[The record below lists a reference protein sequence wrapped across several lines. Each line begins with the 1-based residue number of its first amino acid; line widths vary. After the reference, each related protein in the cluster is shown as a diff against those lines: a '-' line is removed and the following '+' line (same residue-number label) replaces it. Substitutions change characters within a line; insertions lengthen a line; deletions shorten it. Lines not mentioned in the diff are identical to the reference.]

1 MQRKNDMLYNSYSDF
16 LKNKYG
22 GKVYKI
28 PVNLPITCPNRD
40 GNCGYGGCIFCGE
53 SGAAFEKIPSTE
65 SIRTQIDENIFF
77 TRNRYKADKFII
89 YLQNYTNTYM
99 PLNTFKD
106 VLGECVAENVC
117 ALYISTRPDCINDEY
132 MNVVKEFSELHGY
145 DVCIELGLQSINHK
159 TLKLINRGH
168 TLAEFIDA
176 VLTIKRFGFDICA
189 HVILNLPWDDMDD
202 VIECAKIL
210 SSLKVDQV
218 KIHSLYI
225 PCNTKLA
232 VMYENNEF
240 EMGTFY
246 DYVDRVIHFLRYLSP
261 EIVIQRL
268 IGRAQAKT
276 TLFNNYSTSWWKIK
290 DNIIN
295 EMQIKGIKQGD
306 MCDYLNGKALKKF
319 KK

>member
-1 MQRKNDMLYNSYSDF
+1 M
-16 LKNKYG
+16 
-22 GKVYKI
+22 
-28 PVNLPITCPNRD
+28 
-40 GNCGYGGCIFCGE
+40 
-53 SGAAFEKIPSTE
+53 
-65 SIRTQIDENIFF
+65 
-77 TRNRYKADKFII
+77 
-89 YLQNYTNTYM
+89 
-99 PLNTFKD
+99 
-106 VLGECVAENVC
+106 
-117 ALYISTRPDCINDEY
+117 
-132 MNVVKEFSELHGY
+132 
-145 DVCIELGLQSINHK
+145 QSINHK
-159 TLKLINRGH
+159 TMKLINRGH

-232 VMYENNEF
+232 VMYENNDF

-261 EIVIQRL
+261 EIVVQRL

-276 TLFNNYSTSWWKIK
+276 TLFNTYSTSWWKIK

-306 MCDYLNGKALKKF
+306 MCDYLKGKALKKF